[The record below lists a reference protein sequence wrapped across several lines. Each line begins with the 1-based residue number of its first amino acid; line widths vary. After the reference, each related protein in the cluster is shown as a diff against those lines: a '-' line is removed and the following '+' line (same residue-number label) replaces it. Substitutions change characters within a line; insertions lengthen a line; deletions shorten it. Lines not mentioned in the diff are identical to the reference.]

1 MDEALKF
8 AKYFSYFATIKHR
21 SNGRHSGINKIFVHS
36 GINKIFVEGSK
47 EPRIK
52 QTVPISRLIG
62 LGYNELSKPL

>member
-21 SNGRHSGINKIFVHS
+21 SNGRHSGIS
-36 GINKIFVEGSK
+36 KIFVEGSK